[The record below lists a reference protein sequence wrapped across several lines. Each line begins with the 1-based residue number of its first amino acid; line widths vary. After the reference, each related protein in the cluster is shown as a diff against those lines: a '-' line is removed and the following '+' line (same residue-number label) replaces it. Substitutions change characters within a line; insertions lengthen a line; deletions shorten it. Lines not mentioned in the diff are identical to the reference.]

1 MHRELFKFNWQAVK
15 TDLRRISIVILLM
28 IEATNVG
35 ISQPLDY
42 KVLFGKNWE
51 DAITWVEENKVW
63 MVPKLKEFNIDY
75 STAVSVIF
83 PELVRY
89 SALRDRMEITL
100 CKSLYIYK
108 GSKYADFSIGIFQM
122 KPSFAELVRD
132 EAFITMGIRSKK
144 LFKDKH
150 EYEDMIKYRA
160 DIIKDQESP
169 QAQLNYLIAF
179 FKICEANFKLKKM
192 DKDYLVKF
200 LATAYNYGF
209 TKTQAEIDSMI
220 PKRFFNTIP
229 FKEENYSYAEVSLF
243 WYKGNP

>member
-1 MHRELFKFNWQAVK
+1 
-15 TDLRRISIVILLM
+15 M
-28 IEATNVG
+28 IEATEVG

-42 KVLFGKNWE
+42 KVLFGKNWV
-51 DAITWVEENKVW
+51 DATTWVEENKVW
-63 MVPKLKEFNIDY
+63 MVSELKEFNIDY

-89 SALRDRMEITL
+89 SSLRDRMEITL

-122 KPSFAELVRD
+122 KPSFAELIRD
-132 EAFITMGIRSKK
+132 EAFIVMGIKSKK

-150 EYEDMIKYRA
+150 EYENLTSYRA
-160 DIIKDQESP
+160 DIIKDMENP
-169 QAQLNYLIAF
+169 QTQLKYLISF
-179 FKICEANFKLKKM
+179 FKICEANFKLKRM

-209 TKTQAEIDSMI
+209 TKEQADIDSMI
-220 PKRFFNTIP
+220 DKKFFNIVP
-229 FKEENYSYAEVSLF
+229 FRDENYSYADVSLF
-243 WYKGNP
+243 WYKKSR